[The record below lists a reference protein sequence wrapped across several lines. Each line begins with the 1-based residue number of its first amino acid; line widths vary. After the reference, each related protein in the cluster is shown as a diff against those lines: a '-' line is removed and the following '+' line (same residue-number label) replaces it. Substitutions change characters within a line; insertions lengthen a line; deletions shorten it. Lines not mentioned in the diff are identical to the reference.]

1 MARRWRQRLGCTP
14 VYLRYNS
21 GLHTSQNGH
30 ELSAQLEQLLLHWPT
45 PVDELTV
52 VAHSMGGLLIR
63 SAFHYARKDGLRW
76 PAHLKSIVFLGTP
89 HHGAPMERAGNWVDT
104 VLGSTPF
111 TAPIA
116 KLGHV
121 RSAGITDLRYGH
133 VVDEDWQGHD
143 RFRRSP
149 DRRQIVPLPGGVA
162 CYAIAATL
170 APKRRRAR

>member
-1 MARRWRQRLGCTP
+1 
-14 VYLRYNS
+14 
-21 GLHTSQNGH
+21 
-30 ELSAQLEQLLLHWPT
+30 
-45 PVDELTV
+45 
-52 VAHSMGGLLIR
+52 
-63 SAFHYARKDGLRW
+63 
-76 PAHLKSIVFLGTP
+76 
-89 HHGAPMERAGNWVDT
+89 MERAGNWVDT

-149 DRRQIVPLPGGVA
+149 DRRQIVPLPEGVA

-170 APKRRRAR
+170 APKRGALADRLLGDALCPCTARWVTTTTPCVVWCLPNRRNGSPTGWAIWNCSAALR